1 MAGKFELRISA
12 SGQFSFVLKAGNGQV
27 ILVSEMYKSR
37 ASAQNGIASVQR
49 NAVDDARFQRKTSK
63 KGKPFFVLLATNGQV
78 IGQSEEYSSLKALEN
93 GIASVKKH
101 CIEALIEDKTKA

>member
-1 MAGKFELRISA
+1 MAGKFELRVGV

-27 ILVSEMYKSR
+27 ILVSEQYKSK

-49 NAVDDARFQRKTSK
+49 NGADDARFQRKVSK
-63 KGKPFFVLLATNGQV
+63 KGKPYFLLVATNGQV
-78 IGQSEEYSSLKALEN
+78 ISQSEEYSSDAALEN

-101 CIEALIEDKTKA
+101 VIDAKIEGV

>member
-1 MAGKFELRISA
+1 MAGKFELRVGV

-27 ILVSEMYKSR
+27 ILVSEQYKSK

-49 NAVDDARFQRKTSK
+49 NGVDDARFQRKVSK
-63 KGKPFFVLLATNGQV
+63 KGKPYFLLVATNGQV
-78 IGQSEEYSSLKALEN
+78 IGQSEEYSSGAALES

-101 CIEALIEDKTKA
+101 VVNAKVEEA